1 MKNKSGFTIVELLI
15 VIVVIAILAAISIV
29 AYNGIQTRA
38 KTSSAQA
45 SINSV
50 VKKAQLFYSDKG
62 YYPTSVADLT
72 TNAASA
78 DVFKLSGVTFTS
90 LSAIRASPAPSSD
103 SINYQVCAPGSP
115 ANLTAITPSN
125 VSGALVYYRDYGLS
139 GTGSEVGTAI
149 GVTNGI
155 GMACFTSS

>member
-38 KTSSAQA
+38 KTSAAQTTA
-45 SINSV
+45 NSV

-62 YYPTSVADLT
+62 YYPTSVTDL
-72 TNAASA
+72 TNAAST
-78 DVFKLSGVTFTS
+78 DVFKLTGVNFTS
-90 LSAIRASPAPSSD
+90 LSTIRSSPAPTSD
-103 SINYQVCAPGSP
+103 SINYQVCAPGNP
-115 ANLTAITPSN
+115 ANLAAITPSN

-139 GTGSEVGTAI
+139 GTGSEVGSAI
-149 GVTNGI
+149 GVTSAA